1 MGRVHKSAVEVEY
14 GSTSFSISV
23 VVMEKFIVK
32 RMIKERVNNDCQ
44 LLG

>member
-1 MGRVHKSAVEVEY
+1 MGRVHESAVEVEY
-14 GSTSFSISV
+14 ESTSFSITV

>member
-1 MGRVHKSAVEVEY
+1 MGRVHESAVEVEY

-23 VVMEKFIVK
+23 VVMEKFIVE